1 MTKTPFMPLPI
12 LVEKLE
18 QHYRFKFRCD
28 DRNGFLLSVL
38 WAGDGDLH
46 ISIEADPD
54 HEDFLYNVKRM
65 SGSVRLRVPL
75 VGGGSFEILHPALI
89 EALRGEWA
97 RYKEATGEKSGPEV
111 KDKTEVELLQDK
123 VDELLEAND
132 DLETENYELRQVI
145 QNAYNY
151 VPFSGICPICS
162 VINPGKECKCKPGQ
176 YALTNPSRNGKN

>member
-1 MTKTPFMPLPI
+1 MTKEPFMPLPI

-38 WAGDGDLH
+38 WAADGDLH

-75 VGGGSFEILHPALI
+75 IGGGSFEILHPALI
-89 EALRGEWA
+89 DALRGEWA
-97 RYKEATGEKSGPEV
+97 RYKEATGEKSEPIVE
-111 KDKTEVELLQDK
+111 DKTEAGLLHHE
-123 VDELLEAND
+123 VIVLAEANQ
-132 DLETENYELRQVI
+132 DLEHENDRLKQVI
-145 QNAYNY
+145 QDAYNY
-151 VPFSGICPICS
+151 VPHSGKCPICAE
-162 VINPGKECKCKPGQ
+162 INPGKECKCKPGQ
-176 YALTNPSRNGKN
+176 YAATHPSRCN